1 MIINDKYLESALVYG
16 MDLAAGG
23 GNHRLVHTQRQ
34 KIAI

>member
-23 GNHRLVHTQRQ
+23 SDHRLVHTQRQ